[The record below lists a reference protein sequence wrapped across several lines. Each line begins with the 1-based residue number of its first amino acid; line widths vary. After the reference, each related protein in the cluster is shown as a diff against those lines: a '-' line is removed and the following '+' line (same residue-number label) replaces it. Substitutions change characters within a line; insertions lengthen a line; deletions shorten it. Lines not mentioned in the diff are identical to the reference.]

1 MRFAMLTLTSLVVFS
16 NHYSFNNPQAL
27 EQYLK
32 SDLHIDDAQYQLLYT
47 VFAVPN
53 IFSCFFLGYFVDYFG
68 VKLSLNIFS
77 CAIVVFQSIISVGG
91 YIYSYKCILIA
102 RIFFGMASGG
112 LICAVSAMIAIW
124 FHGK

>member
-77 CAIVVFQSIISVGG
+77 CAIVVFQSIIGVGG